1 MEGSDYL
8 FTAAEIAA
16 ALAGFA
22 ALIVALG
29 DARQQDIL
37 RGVVPSLIER
47 SLVAI
52 LLSLFPALLEGLGAA
67 PRVLWGVCSG
77 TLALYVVSLAVRS
90 MRLRRHEPHFR
101 EFLAGPVF
109 YALYVIG
116 LLVLLLQI
124 AHAADLLV
132 TQSVW
137 WYLVGLTW
145 LLASI
150 CYLFFSFIRAW
161 ARSL

>member
-8 FTAAEIAA
+8 FTSAEIAA

-29 DARQQDIL
+29 DARQQDLL

-77 TLALYVVSLAVRS
+77 TLALYVVSLAGRS
-90 MRLRRHEPHFR
+90 LRLRRHEPHFR
-101 EFLAGPVF
+101 EFLTGPVF
-109 YALYVIG
+109 YTLYVIG

-124 AHAADLLV
+124 AHAADLLAS
-132 TQSVW
+132 QNVW
-137 WYLVGLTW
+137 WYVVGLTW

-161 ARSL
+161 ARSI